1 MACLVILLV
10 ILMSGAEVQIR
21 GSKTTVAKASLFN
34 TVLPI
39 ADTNL
44 LTTDISP
51 TYSPTYFRIYVSFD
65 KAGIFRVART
75 ISGIT
80 ITENLND
87 GFFLKADSSY
97 LWTIESRNGDS
108 INFRYSVTDGTA
120 KILRI
125 DEIGASE

>member
-1 MACLVILLV
+1 
-10 ILMSGAEVQIR
+10 MSGAEVQIR